1 MALQSNLLLEVFAIV
16 RLMQSA
22 VEIKKLSVNIS
33 DKYILSN
40 ISAKVPAGKIV
51 GLLGPSGAGKT
62 TLIRSILGLQ
72 KPSSGHI
79 EVLGQSSGIK
89 ALRLKT
95 GYVTQSPS
103 VYSDLSVGD
112 NLEYFAKLLGASK
125 EDIGRTL
132 KEVDL
137 TANKDQ
143 LVGSLSG
150 GQMARVSLAVALL
163 GQPELLLLDEPTVGL
178 DPVLRQKLWSE
189 FRELADKGV
198 SIVITSHVMD
208 EADKCDEILFLRGGK
223 LLISGSKEHI
233 LKETKATRME
243 EAFLKLSKGD
253 DK

>member
-1 MALQSNLLLEVFAIV
+1 
-16 RLMQSA
+16 MQNA
-22 VEIKKLSVNIS
+22 VEIKNLSVSI
-33 DKYILSN
+33 DKKPILSG
-40 ISAKVPAGKIV
+40 ISTEIPKGKII

-79 EVLGQSSGIK
+79 KVLGQNPGVK

-103 VYSDLSVGD
+103 VYSDLSALD

-125 EDIGRTL
+125 EDIDRTL

-137 TANKDQ
+137 TANKHQ

-150 GQMARVSLAVALL
+150 GQKTRASLAVALL

-178 DPVLRQKLWSE
+178 DPVLRQKLWRE
-189 FRELADKGV
+189 FRELSGKGV
-198 SIVITSHVMD
+198 SIIITSHVMD
-208 EADKCDEILFLRGGK
+208 EADKCDEILFIRDGK

-233 LKETKATRME
+233 LKSTRASGME

-253 DK
+253 GI